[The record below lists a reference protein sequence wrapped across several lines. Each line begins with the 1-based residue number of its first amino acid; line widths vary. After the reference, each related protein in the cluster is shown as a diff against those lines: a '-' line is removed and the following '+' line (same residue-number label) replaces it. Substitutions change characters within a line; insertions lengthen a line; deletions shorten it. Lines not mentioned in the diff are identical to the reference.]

1 MIAAPRVLI
10 LTSSLDST
18 PREIVLHRPMT
29 VGEIVAAEDVAL
41 NLPTIAVLT
50 DPLGNSRPVMRGQW
64 HLRMVQPGYQL
75 AFVPVPGRGSL
86 TSILAAVAGIAL
98 AVVAPWAGG
107 ALAGMLGFVEGTK
120 AFLVASTL
128 LTGGIMMAG
137 QFVINRLL
145 GQQSAPAAE
154 SVFSARASNNQ
165 ARPLEPIPALYGLMR
180 YAPPYAARP
189 YAEYI
194 DNDQY
199 LYQLHCLTIG
209 HGDPLKWEIGET
221 VVWTKAD
228 GFTEAFEGGDTEI
241 EIIRPGQQIKLFPAN
256 VVSASTVD
264 GQQVPDAPGWLG
276 PFAVSAP
283 GIEVSRIVCD
293 YIFPLGLI
301 HIDKKGRGGSVARTI
316 KAEYRKID
324 DAGAA
329 LGGWQ
334 TLIDFEHRAATR
346 TPQRF
351 SRGIAV
357 PEGRYEV
364 RFGASG
370 TDQSDNTGT
379 TSTLNRV
386 LWAGLRGYVEGF
398 VTPPDCTLVA
408 TKIRATENLSREA
421 SGQYLWTVQR
431 LLPVWSEGSGWSA
444 PVATRSPAWAAAD
457 LLARLDVPDTDYDL
471 GWLKAY
477 STVWETRGDRFDG
490 VFERRWQA
498 SEALDA
504 ILRVGRS
511 YHVRLGWMIGFN
523 RDEPKQV
530 RRMAFGPDSVVRG
543 SIQRED
549 IWFSED
555 QPDCLKVIFLDGET
569 WREREV
575 MAAIGAVGDDKPEEM
590 PAFGITNYDHAWREG
605 IFTAAENAFRRSFRT
620 FQVEREGRMLV
631 RGDPVVLHDPLLDV
645 VVFDDP
651 DSPGRKIDFAR
662 LVDRAGDTLT
672 LDRQIEVEP
681 GETYHLALR
690 DRFGREWGPCL
701 VQSIA
706 GNTLAL
712 DAADRQIVEGQH
724 GQLVNV
730 LPDVS
735 RAAPAHVTLLKG
747 DYRLFDG
754 LVIEA
759 RPVGPEL
766 WDVTIVND
774 DQRVH
779 AVDETEVT
787 PAPWTPPPMITPP
800 PDKPVVKGV
809 YGLLQQGTLS
819 LTLEAGWQAAPGA
832 DRYVAEISYDDD
844 AADAPAAATW
854 TPVHDSR
861 ATRLSVGVMPQP
873 VTLRV
878 AGIGKMQGAWAYAT
892 IVDVPEL
899 RLPPEIEDPIKRELE
914 DFTRD
919 ALIENE
925 ELIKQVHGNVRK
937 LADDARKLA
946 LQVIEQSSKNYKDH
960 KESITRLSSTY
971 DKVTAE
977 YLNQI
982 TVATGPG
989 SALGQRIEAIE
1000 VKIPTLAEASALNAL
1015 TIIVNA
1021 QGGTI
1026 NALSQSLLDL
1036 GVVVDGKAEASAVL
1050 LLSNRVTTAEGKIDV
1065 LQDAMLAVQTT
1076 LPNKADASAVLA
1088 LSNRVTATENDIS
1101 SLSTAVL
1108 AVQNSVGKVTAGG
1121 SISIESGATSSD
1133 GYAQVMIRTSAN
1145 SGTTLEEA
1153 ALILQAKT
1161 SGAIRSR
1168 IVLKAAQTAIMDGA
1182 GNFVALFAS
1191 DGLTMQNIRLGT
1203 LKFDRLESNNG
1214 KLVMSGVGSEPYI
1227 EMFS

>member
-1 MIAAPRVLI
+1 MTAGRRTTGPRVLI
-10 LTSSLDST
+10 LSSSLDST
-18 PREIVLHRPMT
+18 PREIVLQRPMT
-29 VGEIVAAEDVAL
+29 VGEIVAAEDVSLA
-41 NLPTIAVLT
+41 LPTIAVLT

-64 HLRMVQPGYQL
+64 HLRMVQPGHQL

-98 AVVAPWAGG
+98 AIVAPWAAGVLANTFFGGSLIAKSLIGG
-107 ALAGMLGFVEGTK
+107 A
-120 AFLVASTL
+120 
-128 LTGGIMMAG
+128 IMIAG

-145 GQQSAPAAE
+145 GPQTAAAAE
-154 SVFSARASNNQ
+154 SVFSARASSNQ
-165 ARPLEPIPALYGLMR
+165 ARPLEPIPSLYGLMR

-189 YAEYI
+189 YAEYV

-221 VVWTKAD
+221 LVWTKAD
-228 GFTEAFEGGDTEI
+228 GFSEAFEDGDTEI

-256 VVSASTVD
+256 VVTASTVD
-264 GQQVPDAPGWLG
+264 GQQVPDAPDWLG

-283 GIEVSRIVCD
+283 GIGVSRIVCD

-316 KAEYRKID
+316 KAEYREID
-324 DAGAA
+324 DAGVA

-334 TLIDFEHRAATR
+334 TLINHEHRAATR

-351 SRGIAV
+351 SRGLAV

-421 SGQYLWTVQR
+421 AGQYLWTVQR

-444 PVATRSPAWAAAD
+444 PVAPRSPAWAAAD

-511 YHVRLGWMIGFN
+511 YHVRLGWMIGFV

-555 QPDCLKVIFLDGET
+555 QPDSLKVIYLDGET

-575 MAAIGAVGDDKPEEM
+575 MAAVGAVGDDKPQEL

-620 FQVEREGRMLV
+620 FQVGREGRMLV

-662 LVDRAGDTLT
+662 LIDRAGDTLT
-672 LDRQIEVEP
+672 LDRSIAVEP

-706 GNTLAL
+706 GNQLVL
-712 DAADRQIVEGQH
+712 NAADRHIVEGQH
-724 GQLVNV
+724 GQLAQV
-730 LPDVS
+730 LPDTS

-754 LVIEA
+754 LVVEA
-759 RPVGPEL
+759 RPVGSEL
-766 WDVTIVND
+766 WEVTIVND

-832 DRYVAEISYDDD
+832 DRYIAEISYDEG
-844 AADAPAAATW
+844 AADDPAAATW

-861 ATRLSVGVMPQP
+861 ATRMSVGVMPQP

-878 AGIGKMQGAWAYAT
+878 AGVGKMQGAWAYAT

-899 RLPPEIEDPIKRELE
+899 RLPPEIEDPIKQELE
-914 DFTRD
+914 DYTRD
-919 ALIENE
+919 ALIEADKR
-925 ELIKQVHGNVRK
+925 IKQVHASVRS
-937 LADDARKLA
+937 LADEARRMA
-946 LQVIEQSSKNYKDH
+946 AAVIAQSEKGYEDYKTAIR
-960 KESITRLSSTY
+960 EISSSY
-971 DKVTAE
+971 DKATAYASE
-977 YLNQI
+977 QVL
-982 TVATGPG
+982 VATGPD
-989 SALGQRIEAIE
+989 SAIAQRLDEYGVAIAG
-1000 VKIPTLAEASALNAL
+1000 KASA
-1015 TIIVNA
+1015 
-1021 QGGTI
+1021 
-1026 NALSQSLLDL
+1026 
-1036 GVVVDGKAEASAVL
+1036 EAVL
-1050 LLSNRVTTAEGKIDV
+1050 LIANRITTAEGKIDV

-1076 LPNKADASAVLA
+1076 LPGKADASAVLS
-1088 LSNRVTATENDIS
+1088 LSNRVTQAEGNIS
-1101 SLSTAVL
+1101 SLSTAML
-1108 AVQNSVGKVTAGG
+1108 GVQNSVGKISAGG
-1121 SISIESGATSSD
+1121 AILIESGATSSD
-1133 GYAQVMIRTSAN
+1133 GYAQIVIRTSAN
-1145 SGTTLEEA
+1145 SGVTYEES

-1161 SGAIRSR
+1161 SGAVRSR
-1168 IVLKAAQTAIMDGA
+1168 LVLKAAQTAIMDGS
-1182 GNFVALFAS
+1182 GNFVALFES
-1191 DGLTMQNIRLGT
+1191 DGLTLQNIRVGT
-1203 LKFDRLESNNG
+1203 HKFKQLESDNG
-1214 KLVMSGVGSEPYI
+1214 KLIMRGYGS
-1227 EMFS
+1227 FADLRLFT

>member
-1 MIAAPRVLI
+1 MIAGPRVLI
-10 LTSSLDST
+10 LSSSLDST
-18 PREIVLHRPMT
+18 PREIVLQRPMT

-50 DPLGNSRPVMRGQW
+50 DPLGQSKPVMRGQW
-64 HLRMVQPGYQL
+64 QLRMVQPGYQL

-98 AVVAPWAGG
+98 AVVAPWAAGLLANTFFGGSLLAKSLIGG
-107 ALAGMLGFVEGTK
+107 ALM
-120 AFLVASTL
+120 
-128 LTGGIMMAG
+128 IAG

-145 GQQSAPAAE
+145 GPQSTPAAE
-154 SVFSARASNNQ
+154 SVFSARASSNQ

-180 YAPPYAARP
+180 YAPPYAAKP
-189 YAEYI
+189 YAEYV

-199 LYQLHCLTIG
+199 LYQLHCLTVG

-241 EIIRPGQQIKLFPAN
+241 EIIRPGDAIKLFPAN
-256 VVSASTVD
+256 VVTASTVD
-264 GQQVPDAPGWLG
+264 GQQVPDAPDWLG

-293 YIFPLGLI
+293 YILPLGLI
-301 HIDKKGRGGSVARTI
+301 HIDKKGRGVAMTRTI
-316 KAEYRKID
+316 KAEYRKIN
-324 DAGAA
+324 DAGVAQ
-329 LGGWQ
+329 GGWQ
-334 TLIDFEHRAATR
+334 PLIDFEHRAATR

-351 SRGIAV
+351 SRGVAV
-357 PEGRYEV
+357 PKARYEV

-370 TDQSDNTGT
+370 TDQSDNTGK

-421 SGQYLWTVQR
+421 AGQYLWTVQR
-431 LLPVWSEGSGWSA
+431 LLPVWSEGGGWSA
-444 PVATRSPAWAAAD
+444 PVATRSPAWAVAD
-457 LLARLDVPDTDYDL
+457 MLARLDVPDTDYDL

-504 ILRVGRS
+504 VLRVGRS

-530 RRMAFGPDSVVRG
+530 RRMAFTPDNVVRG

-555 QPDCLKVIFLDGET
+555 QPDCLKVIYLDGET

-575 MAAIGAVGDDKPEEM
+575 MAAIGAVGDDSPEEL

-672 LDRQIEVEP
+672 LDRSIVVEP

-706 GNTLAL
+706 GNQLVL
-712 DAADRQIVEGQH
+712 NAADCQIVEGQH
-724 GQLVNV
+724 GQLNNV
-730 LPDVS
+730 LPDTS
-735 RAAPAHVTLLKG
+735 RAEPAHVSLLKG

-779 AVDETEVT
+779 AVDQTEPT

-800 PDKPVVKGV
+800 PEKPTVKGV

-832 DRYVAEISYDDD
+832 DRYIAEISYEDD
-844 AADAPAAATW
+844 AAADPAAATW

-861 ATRLSVGVMPQP
+861 ATRLSIPAMPQP

-878 AGIGKMQGAWAYAT
+878 AGVGKMQGAWAYAT

-899 RLPPEIEDPIKRELE
+899 RLPEEVEDPIRQELE
-914 DFTRD
+914 QFTRD
-919 ALIENE
+919 ALIANDK
-925 ELIKQVHGNVRK
+925 LVKQVHANVRK
-937 LADDARKLA
+937 LTDDARRLA
-946 LQVIEQSSKNYKDH
+946 EQVIEQSSKNYKDH

-971 DKVTAE
+971 DKVTSE

-982 TVATGPG
+982 TLATGPG
-989 SALGQRIEAIE
+989 SALGQRVEAIE
-1000 VKIPTLAEASALNAL
+1000 VKLPTLAEATALNTL
-1015 TIIVNA
+1015 TLVVNA
-1021 QGGTI
+1021 HGGSI
-1026 NALSQSLLDL
+1026 SALSQSLIDL
-1036 GVVVDGKAEASAVL
+1036 GVVVDGKADANAVL
-1050 LLSNRVTTAEGKIDV
+1050 LLSNRVTATEGEIDV
-1065 LQDAMLAVQTT
+1065 LQDAMLAVQAT

-1088 LSNRVTATENDIS
+1088 LSNRVTQTEGNIS
-1101 SLSTAVL
+1101 AVSTAL
-1108 AVQNSVGKVTAGG
+1108 LGVQTSVGKISAGG
-1121 SISIESGATSSD
+1121 NITFESGSTSSD
-1133 GYAQVMIRTSAN
+1133 GYAQVFIRSSAN
-1145 SGTTLEEA
+1145 NGVTYEEA
-1153 ALILQAKT
+1153 A
-1161 SGAIRSR
+1161 AIFQSRTTGTVRSR
-1168 IVLKAAQTAIMDGA
+1168 IVLKGQQTAIMDSG
-1182 GNFVALFAS
+1182 GNMVALFGD
-1191 DGLTMQNIRLGT
+1191 DGVTIQNIRLGT
-1203 LKFDRLESNNG
+1203 LNFDQLQSNNG
-1214 KLVMSGVGSEPYI
+1214 KLIMRGYGD
-1227 EMFS
+1227 FADLRLFT